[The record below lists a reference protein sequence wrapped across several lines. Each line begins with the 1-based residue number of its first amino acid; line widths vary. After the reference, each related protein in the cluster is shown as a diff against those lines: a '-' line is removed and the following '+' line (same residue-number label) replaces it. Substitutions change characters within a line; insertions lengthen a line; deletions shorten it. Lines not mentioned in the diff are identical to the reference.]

1 MDMEENTLES
11 NGLENG
17 DTNLQG
23 VGGSGITSASS
34 TVQQSPTEHQ
44 SHESSSSPVGP
55 MTPIMSE
62 TETLRE
68 DSDSEDA
75 SQQDAGK
82 LQIWFGD
89 LARSSFDESYLSL
102 RDQLSD
108 AAYWGD
114 FDRMFSILAEAQ
126 RVYRQSWA
134 NSPRLSTLRLLPL
147 DLWPA
152 G

>member
-1 MDMEENTLES
+1 
-11 NGLENG
+11 
-17 DTNLQG
+17 
-23 VGGSGITSASS
+23 
-34 TVQQSPTEHQ
+34 
-44 SHESSSSPVGP
+44 